1 MTFFRAYQDR
11 LGPGLMFAAIA
22 VGVSHLIQSTRA
34 GAEYGFSLIFVVI
47 VACVLKYPA
56 FRFSSDYAAATSEP
70 MLEGYRKQGRWTVA
84 IYALGM
90 PIDMFISVAGISLVT
105 SGIFRNVFAVNLGD
119 VSIAISLMIACATL
133 LISGRYRLFENIT
146 KFIVVLFSIFTVLA
160 VGLAIP
166 EVNWTQDQLTRH
178 VEFDRST
185 LLFMIAIAG
194 WMPTSVAASMFQSFW
209 VCEKARLNE
218 QGFSPRVAR
227 KDFDIGYWGTLLL
240 ALCFVFMGTALM
252 YKLGISTASSP
263 TAFAAQLIDMFT
275 RVIGEWSRLII
286 AIAAL
291 AVMFST
297 MLSGMDASPRV
308 ASHLLGYFIQSD
320 KQYSHKSYTF
330 FMIVEVIGASLI
342 LVWLFSSFKTFIDFA
357 TSMAFIM
364 SPLVAWF
371 NHRAVFSD
379 DMPESERPGPVMYA
393 WSLAGIFA
401 MLAIGLYFLFTKIS

>member
-1 MTFFRAYQDR
+1 MSLIRAYQDK

-34 GAEYGFSLIFVVI
+34 GAEYGLSLIFVVI
-47 VACVLKYPA
+47 LACVLKYPA
-56 FRFSSDYAAATSEP
+56 FRFSSDYAAATSKP
-70 MLEGYRKQGRWTVA
+70 LLEGYRRQGRWVVA

-105 SGIFRNVFAVNLGD
+105 SGIFKNVFAVPVGD
-119 VSIAISLMIACATL
+119 VVIAVFLMISCATI

-146 KFIVVLFSIFTVLA
+146 KLIVVLFAILTVLA
-160 VGLAIP
+160 VCLSIPGLNLAEDNIAR
-166 EVNWTQDQLTRH
+166 D

-194 WMPTSVAASMFQSFW
+194 WMPTSVSASMFQSFW
-209 VCEKARLNE
+209 VCEKARLNT

-227 KDFDIGYWGTLLL
+227 FDFNLGYWGTLLL

-252 YKLGISTASSP
+252 YKFGISTASSP

-275 RVIGEWSRLII
+275 RVIGEWSRPII
-286 AIAAL
+286 AVAAL
-291 AVMFST
+291 AVMLST
-297 MLSGMDASPRV
+297 MLSGLDASPRV
-308 ASHLLGYFIQSD
+308 AGHLLGYFFEGD
-320 KQYSHKSYTF
+320 MHRSHRSYAG
-330 FMIVEVIGASLI
+330 FMVLEVIGASLI
-342 LVWLFSSFKTFIDFA
+342 LFWFLTSFKTFIDFA

-364 SPLVAWF
+364 SPIVAWF

-379 DMPESERPGPVMYA
+379 EMPESERPGPIMYT
-393 WSLAGIFA
+393 WSLVGIFA
-401 MLAIGLYFLFTKIS
+401 MLTVAVYFLFTKMT